1 AESNMLKNIKHIIL
15 GLSLIVSWG
24 ESSVLEDIKY
34 DPKTNGLMISI
45 EYSEPIP
52 DDNIIGWKSDRNW
65 LYITLLGVKHINNIS
80 PKSDPNNL
88 IKELVIDSFD
98 ESVQIAILLTK
109 KIHWYDIINSEGTSS
124 AVVFIHTEMK
134 NSLQANLKKHLD
146 KNGKS
151 VFSVVSQEGFPTYN
165 TSFQAAFNK
174 AREELGPNA
183 LFRYKGKLY
192 HTNHPN
198 EVNQN
203 VASGFKEL
211 DEKKSID
218 DIFANYALATK
229 KLDQV
234 SSDDQSSN
242 EDFNT
247 VDEYFVDEDS
257 GQELSEWSDL
267 AEENKSENTNSSL
280 SFWDRMTAAREDDD
294 KAKLF
299 DNLESSKGQLI
310 EELADHS
317 IINDDLDGRIIKV
330 PKTSWWQK
338 LPFSS
343 ITKGRFGVSKK
354 RKSDKELLLGQS
366 AIRIDANLDGVP
378 IYIDGRYVGHTPLKA
393 PIRVEPGWHQVS
405 GFSPQYLMYLNT
417 GTIDYVSN
425 DPMLNNQ
432 IFGTETLYVEG
443 GKIARSEMRFDYVG
457 PSLPVKKQ
465 EGGWLVGF
473 PILLSFFSLIAWGV
487 A

>member
-1 AESNMLKNIKHIIL
+1 MLKNIKHIIL

-65 LYITLLGVKHINNIS
+65 LYITLLGVKHINNIN
-80 PKSDPNNL
+80 PKADPNNL

-203 VASGFKEL
+203 VASGFKDLE
-211 DEKKSID
+211 EKKSID
-218 DIFANYALATK
+218 DIFVDYALANE
-229 KLDQV
+229 KLDQA
-234 SSDDQSSN
+234 SLNYQSSN
-242 EDFNT
+242 NESGA

-267 AEENKSENTNSSL
+267 AEVDKSQNIKSSL

-299 DNLESSKGQLI
+299 DNIESSKGQLI

-330 PKTSWWQK
+330 PKTSWWQR

-343 ITKGRFGVSKK
+343 ITKGRFGVTKK
-354 RKSDKELLLGQS
+354 RKADKDLLLGQS

>member
-1 AESNMLKNIKHIIL
+1 MLKNIKHIIL
-15 GLSLIVSWG
+15 GLSLILSWG

-65 LYITLLGVKHINNIS
+65 LYITLLGVKHINNIN

-203 VASGFKEL
+203 VASGFKDLE
-211 DEKKSID
+211 EKKSID
-218 DIFANYALATK
+218 DIFVDYALANE
-229 KLDQV
+229 KLDQA
-234 SSDDQSSN
+234 SLNHQSSN
-242 EDFNT
+242 NESDA

-267 AEENKSENTNSSL
+267 AEVDKSQNIKSSL

-299 DNLESSKGQLI
+299 DNIESSKGQLI

-330 PKTSWWQK
+330 PKTSWWQR

-343 ITKGRFGVSKK
+343 ITKGRFGVTKK
-354 RKSDKELLLGQS
+354 RKADKDLLLGQS

-417 GTIDYVSN
+417 GTIYYVSN

>member
-1 AESNMLKNIKHIIL
+1 MLKNIKHIIL
-15 GLSLIVSWG
+15 GLSLIIGWV

-98 ESVQIAILLTK
+98 ESVQIAVLLTK

-267 AEENKSENTNSSL
+267 AEEDKSENTKSSL

>member
-1 AESNMLKNIKHIIL
+1 MLKNIKHIIL

-65 LYITLLGVKHINNIS
+65 LYITLLGVKHINNIN

-165 TSFQAAFNK
+165 TSFQAAFNN

-203 VASGFKEL
+203 VASGFKDLE
-211 DEKKSID
+211 EKKSID
-218 DIFANYALATK
+218 DIFVNYALANE
-229 KLDQV
+229 KLDQA
-234 SSDDQSSN
+234 SLNYQSSN
-242 EDFNT
+242 NESDA

-267 AEENKSENTNSSL
+267 AEVDKSQNIKSSL

-299 DNLESSKGQLI
+299 DNIESSKGQLI

-330 PKTSWWQK
+330 PKTSWWQR

-343 ITKGRFGVSKK
+343 ITKGRFGVTKK
-354 RKSDKELLLGQS
+354 RKADKDLLLGQS

>member
-1 AESNMLKNIKHIIL
+1 MLKNIKHIIL

-24 ESSVLEDIKY
+24 KSSVLEDIKY

-234 SSDDQSSN
+234 SSDDHSSN
-242 EDFNT
+242 EEFNT

-267 AEENKSENTNSSL
+267 AEEDKSENNKSSL

>member
-1 AESNMLKNIKHIIL
+1 MLKYIKHITLVLALLVSGVQASIL
-15 GLSLIVSWG
+15 K
-24 ESSVLEDIKY
+24 DIKY
-34 DPKTNGLMISI
+34 DHKTNGLMISI

-65 LYITLLGVKHINNIS
+65 LYITLLGVKHLYDIS

-146 KNGKS
+146 RNGKS
-151 VFSVVSQEGFPTYN
+151 VFSVISQEGFPTYN
-165 TSFQAAFNK
+165 TSFQSAFNK

-198 EVNQN
+198 EV
-203 VASGFKEL
+203 SKGFTSKFKKVDKEL
-211 DEKKSID
+211 SID
-218 DIFANYALATK
+218 DIFADYANATEE
-229 KLDQV
+229 LDKV
-234 SSDDQSSN
+234 SLNQKFSN
-242 EDFNT
+242 EESIT
-247 VDEYFVDEDS
+247 VDEYFVDQDS
-257 GQELSEWSDL
+257 GEELTEWSDL
-267 AEENKSENTNSSL
+267 AEENNSIDSKSNL

-310 EELADHS
+310 EELEDHS
-317 IINDDLDGRIIKV
+317 IISGDLDGRIIKV

-338 LPFSS
+338 LPFAS
-343 ITKGRFGVSKK
+343 ITKSRLGVFKK
-354 RKSDKELLLGQS
+354 QKSEKELLLGQS

-378 IYIDGRYVGHTPLKA
+378 IYIDGRYVGHTPLKS

-457 PSLPVKKQ
+457 PSLPVKKK

>member
-1 AESNMLKNIKHIIL
+1 MLKNIKHIIL
-15 GLSLIVSWG
+15 GLSLIIGWV

-234 SSDDQSSN
+234 SSDDQPSN

-267 AEENKSENTNSSL
+267 AEQDKSENTKSSL

>member
-1 AESNMLKNIKHIIL
+1 MLKKIKHITIVA
-15 GLSLIVSWG
+15 SLIVSG
-24 ESSVLEDIKY
+24 TLASTLEDIKY
-34 DPKTNGLMISI
+34 DPKSNGLMLSI
-45 EYSEPIP
+45 EYTDPIP

-65 LYITLLGVKHINNIS
+65 LYITLLGVKHNKKIK
-80 PKSDPNNL
+80 PKADPNNL

-109 KIHWYDIINSEGTSS
+109 KIQWYDIINSEGTSS
-124 AVVFIHTEMK
+124 AIVFIHTEMK
-134 NSLQANLKKHLD
+134 NNLQTNLKQHLD
-146 KNGKS
+146 RDGKS
-151 VFSVVSQEGFPTYN
+151 VFSVVEQEGFPAYN

-174 AREELGPNA
+174 AREELGANA
-183 LFRYKGKLY
+183 IFRYKGKLY

-198 EVNQN
+198 EVTD
-203 VASGFKEL
+203 VLSSKENIKDGL
-211 DEKKSID
+211 IEDYFAQYVQPLYKNKDQDLSKEISDNNSIS
-218 DIFANYALATK
+218 K
-229 KLDQV
+229 P
-234 SSDDQSSN
+234 
-242 EDFNT
+242 
-247 VDEYFVDEDS
+247 VDEYFIEKKS
-257 GQELSEWSDL
+257 GQELAEWADLSSEENNKNNSDL
-267 AEENKSENTNSSL
+267 TL
-280 SFWDRMTAAREDDD
+280 WDKMTAAKENDDN
-294 KAKLF
+294 ARLF

-317 IINDDLDGRIIKV
+317 IIQDELDGRIIKV

-338 LPFSS
+338 LPFMS
-343 ITKGRFGVSKK
+343 ISKTRLYGK
-354 RKSDKELLLGQS
+354 RKQKEDKTLLSGQS
-366 AIRIDANLDGVP
+366 GIRIDANLDGVP
-378 IYIDGRYVGHTPLKA
+378 IYIDGRYVGHTPLKT

-457 PSLPVKKQ
+457 PSLPVKKKN
-465 EGGWLVGF
+465 GGWLVGF
-473 PILLSFFSLIAWGV
+473 PVIMSFFYLIAWGV

>member
-1 AESNMLKNIKHIIL
+1 MLKNIKHIIL

-24 ESSVLEDIKY
+24 KSSVLEDIKY

-234 SSDDQSSN
+234 SSDDHSSN
-242 EDFNT
+242 EEFDT

-267 AEENKSENTNSSL
+267 AEEDKSENTKSSL

>member
-1 AESNMLKNIKHIIL
+1 MLKNIKHIIL

-52 DDNIIGWKSDRNW
+52 DDNIIGRKSDRNW
-65 LYITLLGVKHINNIS
+65 LYITLLGVKHINNIN

-203 VASGFKEL
+203 VASGFKDLE
-211 DEKKSID
+211 EKKSID
-218 DIFANYALATK
+218 DIFVDYALANE
-229 KLDQV
+229 KLDQA
-234 SSDDQSSN
+234 SLNYQSSN
-242 EDFNT
+242 NESDA

-267 AEENKSENTNSSL
+267 AEVDKIQNIKSSL

-299 DNLESSKGQLI
+299 DNIESSKGQLI

-330 PKTSWWQK
+330 PKTSWWQR

-343 ITKGRFGVSKK
+343 ITKGRFGVTKK
-354 RKSDKELLLGQS
+354 RKADKDLLLGQS

>member
-1 AESNMLKNIKHIIL
+1 MLKNIKHIIL

-24 ESSVLEDIKY
+24 KSSVLEDIKY

-234 SSDDQSSN
+234 FSDDHSSN
-242 EDFNT
+242 EEFNT

-267 AEENKSENTNSSL
+267 AEEDKSENTKSSL

>member
-1 AESNMLKNIKHIIL
+1 MLKNIKHIIL
-15 GLSLIVSWG
+15 GLSLIIGWV

-234 SSDDQSSN
+234 SSDDYSSN
-242 EDFNT
+242 EEFNT

-267 AEENKSENTNSSL
+267 AEQDKSENTKSSL

-354 RKSDKELLLGQS
+354 KKSDKELLLGQS

>member
-1 AESNMLKNIKHIIL
+1 MLKNIKHIIL
-15 GLSLIVSWG
+15 GLSLIIGWV

-234 SSDDQSSN
+234 SSDDHYSN
-242 EDFNT
+242 EEFNT

-267 AEENKSENTNSSL
+267 AEQDKSENTKSSL

>member
-1 AESNMLKNIKHIIL
+1 MLKNIKHIIL

-24 ESSVLEDIKY
+24 KSSVLEDIKY

-234 SSDDQSSN
+234 SSDDQSSK

-267 AEENKSENTNSSL
+267 AEQDKSENTKSSL

>member
-1 AESNMLKNIKHIIL
+1 MLKNIKHIIL
-15 GLSLIVSWG
+15 GLSLIVSWAK
-24 ESSVLEDIKY
+24 SSVLEDIKY

-234 SSDDQSSN
+234 SSDDHSSN
-242 EDFNT
+242 EEFNT

-267 AEENKSENTNSSL
+267 AEQDKSENTKSSL

>member
-1 AESNMLKNIKHIIL
+1 MLKNIKHIIL
-15 GLSLIVSWG
+15 GLPLIVSWG

-65 LYITLLGVKHINNIS
+65 LYITLLGVKHINDIN

-174 AREELGPNA
+174 AREELGPNS

-198 EVNQN
+198 EVNKN
-203 VASGFKEL
+203 IASGFKEF
-211 DEKKSID
+211 DEEKSID
-218 DIFANYALATK
+218 DIFANYASATR

-234 SSDDQSSN
+234 SSNDQSSN
-242 EDFNT
+242 EEFDT

-267 AEENKSENTNSSL
+267 TEEDKSENTKSSL
-280 SFWDRMTAAREDDD
+280 SFWDKMTAARENDD

>member
-1 AESNMLKNIKHIIL
+1 MLKNIKHIIL

-65 LYITLLGVKHINNIS
+65 LYITLLGVKHINNIN

-203 VASGFKEL
+203 VASGFKDLE
-211 DEKKSID
+211 EKKSID
-218 DIFANYALATK
+218 DIFVNYALANE
-229 KLDQV
+229 KLDQ
-234 SSDDQSSN
+234 SSLNYQSSN
-242 EDFNT
+242 NESDA

-267 AEENKSENTNSSL
+267 AEVDKSQNIKSSL

-299 DNLESSKGQLI
+299 DNIESSKGQLI

-343 ITKGRFGVSKK
+343 ITKGRFGVTKK
-354 RKSDKELLLGQS
+354 RKTDKDLLLGQS

>member
-1 AESNMLKNIKHIIL
+1 MLKNIKHIIL
-15 GLSLIVSWG
+15 GLSLIIGWV
-24 ESSVLEDIKY
+24 EPSVLEDIKY
-34 DPKTNGLMISI
+34 DPKTNGLMINI
-45 EYSEPIP
+45 EYSKPIP

-267 AEENKSENTNSSL
+267 AEQDKSENTKSSL

>member
-1 AESNMLKNIKHIIL
+1 MLKNIKHIIL
-15 GLSLIVSWG
+15 GLSLIIGWV

-234 SSDDQSSN
+234 SSDDHSSN
-242 EDFNT
+242 EEFNI

-267 AEENKSENTNSSL
+267 AEEDKSENTKSSL

>member
-1 AESNMLKNIKHIIL
+1 MLKNIKHIIL

-24 ESSVLEDIKY
+24 KSSVLEDIKY

-234 SSDDQSSN
+234 SSDDHSSN
-242 EDFNT
+242 EEFDT

-267 AEENKSENTNSSL
+267 AEQDKSENTKSSL

>member
-1 AESNMLKNIKHIIL
+1 MLKNIKHIIL

-24 ESSVLEDIKY
+24 KSSVLEDIKY

-151 VFSVVSQEGFPTYN
+151 VFSVVSQEGFPAYN

-203 VASGFKEL
+203 IASGFKEV

-218 DIFANYALATK
+218 DIFANYALATR
-229 KLDQV
+229 KLDQT
-234 SSDDQSSN
+234 SSNDQSSN
-242 EDFNT
+242 EEFDT

-267 AEENKSENTNSSL
+267 AKENKSENTKSSL

-465 EGGWLVGF
+465 EGGWLIGF

>member
-1 AESNMLKNIKHIIL
+1 MLKNIKHIIL

-24 ESSVLEDIKY
+24 KSSVLEDIKY

-203 VASGFKEL
+203 ISSGFKEL
-211 DEKKSID
+211 DEEKSID
-218 DIFANYALATK
+218 DIFTNYALATR
-229 KLDQV
+229 KLDQA
-234 SSDDQSSN
+234 SSDDKSSN
-242 EDFNT
+242 EEFDT

-267 AEENKSENTNSSL
+267 AEEDKSENTKSSL

>member
-1 AESNMLKNIKHIIL
+1 MLKNIKHIIL

-203 VASGFKEL
+203 IASGFKEL

-234 SSDDQSSN
+234 SSNDQSSN
-242 EDFNT
+242 EEFDT

-267 AEENKSENTNSSL
+267 AEQDKSENTKSSL

>member
-1 AESNMLKNIKHIIL
+1 MLKNIKHIIL

-24 ESSVLEDIKY
+24 KSSVLEDIKY

-234 SSDDQSSN
+234 SSDDHSSN
-242 EDFNT
+242 EEFNT

-267 AEENKSENTNSSL
+267 AEQDKSENTKSSL

>member
-1 AESNMLKNIKHIIL
+1 MLKNIKHIIL
-15 GLSLIVSWG
+15 GLSLIISWV

-218 DIFANYALATK
+218 DIFANYALSTR
-229 KLDQV
+229 KLDQA
-234 SSDDQSSN
+234 SSNDQSSN
-242 EDFNT
+242 EEFDT

>member
-1 AESNMLKNIKHIIL
+1 MLKNIKHIIL
-15 GLSLIVSWG
+15 GLSLILSWG

-267 AEENKSENTNSSL
+267 AEQDKSENTKSSL

>member
-1 AESNMLKNIKHIIL
+1 MLKNIKHIIL

-24 ESSVLEDIKY
+24 KSSVLEDIKY

-183 LFRYKGKLY
+183 IFRFKGKLY

-203 VASGFKEL
+203 IASGFNRVNKE
-211 DEKKSID
+211 KSID
-218 DIFANYALATK
+218 DIFSDYARVTEQLEESTLDERLLDK
-229 KLDQV
+229 K
-234 SSDDQSSN
+234 S
-242 EDFNT
+242 EIT
-247 VDEYFVDEDS
+247 VDEYFIDKNS
-257 GQELSEWSDL
+257 GEELAEWSDL
-267 AEENKSENTNSSL
+267 DNQNKSDGVKSSL
-280 SFWDRMTAAREDDD
+280 SFWDRMTAAREGDD
-294 KAKLF
+294 KSKLF

-338 LPFSS
+338 LPFAS

-354 RKSDKELLLGQS
+354 QRNDKDLLLGQS

-457 PSLPVKKQ
+457 PSLPVKKK

>member
-1 AESNMLKNIKHIIL
+1 MLKNIKHIIL
-15 GLSLIVSWG
+15 GLSLIIGWV

-234 SSDDQSSN
+234 SSDDHSSN
-242 EDFNT
+242 EEFNT

-267 AEENKSENTNSSL
+267 AEQDKSENTKSSL

-354 RKSDKELLLGQS
+354 RKSDKDLLLGQS

>member
-1 AESNMLKNIKHIIL
+1 MLKNIKHIII
-15 GLSLIVSWG
+15 GVSLIVSG
-24 ESSVLEDIKY
+24 ALASILEDIKY
-34 DPKTNGLMISI
+34 DPKSNGLMISI

-65 LYITLLGVKHINNIS
+65 LYITLLGVKHVKDIK
-80 PKSDPNNL
+80 PKTDPNNL

-109 KIHWYDIINSEGTSS
+109 KIHWYDIINSENNSS

-134 NSLQANLKKHLD
+134 NNTQANLKKHLD
-146 KNGKS
+146 EKGKS
-151 VFSVVSQEGFPTYN
+151 VFSVISQKGFPTYN

-174 AREELGPNA
+174 AREELGSNA
-183 LFRYKGKLY
+183 IFRYKSKLY
-192 HTNHPN
+192 HTNHPGEGTVSMTSGTN
-198 EVNQN
+198 EKTKAEN
-203 VASGFKEL
+203 
-211 DEKKSID
+211 ID
-218 DIFANYALATK
+218 DIFSDYASVSGEIKSFESKPIEFDK
-229 KLDQV
+229 KAY
-234 SSDDQSSN
+234 QSI
-242 EDFNT
+242 
-247 VDEYFVDEDS
+247 DEYFIEETS
-257 GQELSEWSDL
+257 GEELAEWSNLTGSATEDVPL
-267 AEENKSENTNSSL
+267 KSSL
-280 SFWDRMTAAREDDD
+280 SFWDKMTAAREDDE

-317 IINDDLDGRIIKV
+317 IINDDLGDRIVKV

-338 LPFSS
+338 LPFVS
-343 ITKGRFGVSKK
+343 ITKNKFGVVR
-354 RKSDKELLLGQS
+354 RKNTNNELLIGQS
-366 AIRIDANLDGVP
+366 AIKVDANLEGVP
-378 IYIDGRYVGHTPLKA
+378 IYIDGRYVGHTPLRS

-425 DPMLNNQ
+425 DPMLKNQ
-432 IFGTETLYVEG
+432 IFGTETVYVEG

-457 PSLPVKKQ
+457 PSLPVKKKN
-465 EGGWLVGF
+465 GGWMVGF

>member
-1 AESNMLKNIKHIIL
+1 MLKNIKHIIL
-15 GLSLIVSWG
+15 GLSLIIGWG

-267 AEENKSENTNSSL
+267 AEEDKSENTKSSL

>member
-1 AESNMLKNIKHIIL
+1 MLKQIKHIIITA
-15 GLSLIVSWG
+15 SLIISG
-24 ESSVLEDIKY
+24 SLASTLEDIKY
-34 DPKTNGLMISI
+34 DPKSNGIMLSI
-45 EYSEPIP
+45 EYTDPIP

-65 LYITLLGVKHINNIS
+65 LYITLLGVKHNKQIN

-109 KIHWYDIINSEGTSS
+109 KIQWYDIINSEGTSS

-134 NSLQANLKKHLD
+134 NNLQTNLKQHLD

-151 VFSVVSQEGFPTYN
+151 VFSVVEQEGFPSYN
-165 TSFQAAFNK
+165 TSFQAAFNN
-174 AREELGPNA
+174 AREELGANA
-183 LFRYKGKLY
+183 IFRYKGKLY

-198 EVNQN
+198 EVNN
-203 VASGFKEL
+203 ILSSKINKE
-211 DEKKSID
+211 EESIEDYFSQYTQPLSKNENIDWD
-218 DIFANYALATK
+218 DGIYDN
-229 KLDQV
+229 
-234 SSDDQSSN
+234 SNSDIP
-242 EDFNT
+242 
-247 VDEYFVDEDS
+247 VDEYFIEEDS
-257 GQELSEWSDL
+257 GQELAEWEDLSDEKNNKSDL
-267 AEENKSENTNSSL
+267 TL
-280 SFWDRMTAAREDDD
+280 WDKMTAAKENDD
-294 KAKLF
+294 KARLF

-317 IINDDLDGRIIKV
+317 IIQDELEGRIIKV
-330 PKTSWWQK
+330 PKTSWWKK
-338 LPFSS
+338 LPFVS
-343 ITKGRFGVSKK
+343 ISKSRLGKK
-354 RKSDKELLLGQS
+354 RKQKDEKALLLGQS
-366 AIRIDANLDGVP
+366 AIRVDANLEGVP
-378 IYIDGRYVGHTPLKA
+378 IYIDGRYVGHTPLKT

-425 DPMLNNQ
+425 DPMLHNQ

-457 PSLPVKKQ
+457 PSLPVKKKN
-465 EGGWLVGF
+465 GGWLVGF
-473 PILLSFFSLIAWGV
+473 PIIMSFLYLISWGV

>member
-1 AESNMLKNIKHIIL
+1 MLKNIKHIIL
-15 GLSLIVSWG
+15 GLSLILSWG

-65 LYITLLGVKHINNIS
+65 LYITLLGVKHINNIN

-203 VASGFKEL
+203 AASGFKEIN
-211 DEKKSID
+211 EKKSID
-218 DIFANYALATK
+218 EIFENYALATK
-229 KLDQV
+229 KLDQAP
-234 SSDDQSSN
+234 SSYQS
-242 EDFNT
+242 FNKETDT
-247 VDEYFVDEDS
+247 VDEYFIDEDS

-267 AEENKSENTNSSL
+267 ADEEKSQNIKSSL

-343 ITKGRFGVSKK
+343 ITKGRFGVTKN
-354 RKSDKELLLGQS
+354 RKTDKDLLLGQS

>member
-1 AESNMLKNIKHIIL
+1 MLKNIKHIIL
-15 GLSLIVSWG
+15 GLSLIIGWV

-234 SSDDQSSN
+234 SSDDHSSN
-242 EDFNT
+242 EEFNT

-267 AEENKSENTNSSL
+267 AEQDKSENTKSIL

>member
-1 AESNMLKNIKHIIL
+1 MLKNIKHIIL

-24 ESSVLEDIKY
+24 KSSVLEDIKY

-174 AREELGPNA
+174 AREELGPNS

-198 EVNQN
+198 EINQN
-203 VASGFKEL
+203 IASGFKEL

-218 DIFANYALATK
+218 DIFANYALATR
-229 KLDQV
+229 KLDQA
-234 SSDDQSSN
+234 SSNDQSSN
-242 EDFNT
+242 EEFDT

-267 AEENKSENTNSSL
+267 AEEGKSENIKSSL

>member
-1 AESNMLKNIKHIIL
+1 MLKNIKHIIL
-15 GLSLIVSWG
+15 GLSLIVGWG
-24 ESSVLEDIKY
+24 QSSVLEDIKY

-234 SSDDQSSN
+234 SFDDHSSN
-242 EDFNT
+242 EEFNT

-267 AEENKSENTNSSL
+267 AEEDKSENTKSSL

>member
-1 AESNMLKNIKHIIL
+1 MLKNIKHIIL
-15 GLSLIVSWG
+15 GLSLIIGWV

-267 AEENKSENTNSSL
+267 AEEDKSENTNSSL

>member
-1 AESNMLKNIKHIIL
+1 MLKNIKHIIL
-15 GLSLIVSWG
+15 GLSLIIGWV

-234 SSDDQSSN
+234 SSDDHSSN
-242 EDFNT
+242 EEFNT

-267 AEENKSENTNSSL
+267 AEEDKSEHTKSSL